1 MLPTE
6 TSEVIPVSGFEEISV
21 DSILRAYRRQE
32 TSQLNHRHLLETTP
46 PIENSVEPAVSHSRN
61 ISNFT
66 FSQDENL
73 LNVARENNLDELIK
87 NVGNEVIST
96 ARTRSASAQRYSRA
110 YKICEGIL
118 RALIAITGIASAAM
132 SISGLNAVS
141 GGKNIEETFIFVIG
155 IIIVSI
161 PVLSEFKDRLNFRSR
176 STKLREFHNKYE
188 EKIRKVRQIM
198 VSDLPQFEALDQ
210 IYQIEMKLNEI
221 DLAAFDQHFSKE
233 TVKEDFVTSKHKCV
247 VSRQNTPIFQPVS
260 NTNETRLDI
269 LDSENSD
276 SE

>member
-1 MLPTE
+1 M
-6 TSEVIPVSGFEEISV
+6 
-21 DSILRAYRRQE
+21 
-32 TSQLNHRHLLETTP
+32 
-46 PIENSVEPAVSHSRN
+46 
-61 ISNFT
+61 
-66 FSQDENL
+66 
-73 LNVARENNLDELIK
+73 
-87 NVGNEVIST
+87 
-96 ARTRSASAQRYSRA
+96 
-110 YKICEGIL
+110 
-118 RALIAITGIASAAM
+118 IAITGIASAAM